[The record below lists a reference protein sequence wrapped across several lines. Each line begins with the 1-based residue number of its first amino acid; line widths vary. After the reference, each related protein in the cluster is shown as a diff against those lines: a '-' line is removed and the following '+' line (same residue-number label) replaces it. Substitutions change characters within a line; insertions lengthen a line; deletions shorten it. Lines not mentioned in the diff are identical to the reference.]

1 MLRAVLLAPL
11 IALIGLPAAASAA
24 GPLATARASSSG
36 HFITTAP
43 LGPSFSLGALAW
55 PATSSAALKSVI
67 SRDGTVALISQ
78 SANGGQVA
86 SYARDPGTGAL
97 GAQLSVQLTQADQ
110 GGQMALTPDGTQ
122 LFVATFD
129 GADAWL
135 DHFTVQPNGS
145 LASTGSTRTWTLDQI
160 SDIVVSPDGA
170 SVYMALSSTPSDIYQ
185 FDLTGSTLS
194 AKTPMQ
200 VSTGGNLT
208 SGLLFT
214 NDATRLH
221 AFYPDSDGP
230 HAITYEVD
238 AATGRLTPVGSLPT
252 ATNMGSLQGS
262 ALMGD
267 GRTVV
272 QISQS
277 ALYTWQVGTG
287 GVVGARSSGE
297 AVTPGLWLTGL
308 AAATGG
314 SRVYLSSVDALGM
327 SPVDGVIY
335 SAGISGG
342 LPQPFAA
349 ASPFPTTAM
358 YWGITLGSAQ
368 PPVAALAG
376 ATGQTGAAVAFDASA
391 SASPDPQ
398 GGDITRYDWDFGD
411 GTTLADGGPTP
422 SHTYSAA
429 GTYTATVTVTNAA
442 GCSTGDGV
450 WAGRMYSCAGS
461 PSARTTA
468 TATITDPAPD
478 PAPAPSPAPS
488 AGGTAPAPAAPAAPA
503 PPPASSPAALPAAV
517 ATPADR
523 ARSAYR
529 AARQAAVARRTA
541 ALRACTRRPAAS
553 RAACRSRATRV
564 YRRSVGLAAATR
576 TRAIALERCEAR
588 DGSAR
593 ARCTAL
599 ARARFT
605 RDAALARCPVR
616 TGDARTRCVRVAR
629 ARHVRD
635 AAIVRCQ
642 VRTGAARAA
651 CVRTARARYARAV
664 RR

>member
-1 MLRAVLLAPL
+1 MRTATLLLRALLLIPL
-11 IALIGLPAAASAA
+11 VALIGLPAAANAA
-24 GPLATARASSSG
+24 GPLATARASSTG

-55 PATSSAALKSVI
+55 PSTSSAALKSVI
-67 SRDGTVALISQ
+67 SRDGTVAFISQ

-86 SYARDPGTGAL
+86 SYARDPDTGAL
-97 GAQLSVQLTQADQ
+97 GAQLSVQLTQANQ

-145 LASTGSTRTWTLDQI
+145 LTPTGSTRTWTLDQI

-170 SVYMALSSTPSDIYQ
+170 SVYMALSSTPSNIHQ
-185 FDLTGSTLS
+185 FDLAGSTLS

-221 AFYPDSDGP
+221 AFYPDSDGS

-238 AATGRLTPVGSLPT
+238 AATGRLTPVGSLPA
-252 ATNMGSLQGS
+252 ATNRGSLQGS

-287 GVVGARSSGE
+287 GVVGARSSGQ
-297 AVTPGLWLTGL
+297 AVPSGLSLTGL

-314 SRVYLSSVDALGM
+314 SRVYLSSVDLLGM
-327 SPVDGVIY
+327 SPEDGVIY
-335 SAGISGG
+335 SAEISGG
-342 LPQPFAA
+342 LPQSLAA

-358 YWGITLGSAQ
+358 YWGITLGPAQ

-398 GGDITRYDWDFGD
+398 GGGITRYDWDFGD

-450 WAGRMYSCAGS
+450 WAGRMYSCAGG

-468 TATITDPAPD
+468 TATITDPAP
-478 PAPAPSPAPS
+478 PPAPS
-488 AGGTAPAPAAPAAPA
+488 AGGTAPAPAAPAPA
-503 PPPASSPAALPAAV
+503 PASSPTALPVAV

-529 AARQAAVARRTA
+529 AERQTAVARRTA
-541 ALRACTRRPAAS
+541 ALRACTRRSRAS
-553 RAACRSRATRV
+553 RAACRSRATRA

-605 RDAALARCPVR
+605 RDAGLARCQVR